1 MLRDATLALQVAV
14 RGWVLRRV
22 AAAST
27 IQACVRGFFVRR
39 CTGFNCL
46 DRAGLRLVRVRD
58 DPGYPIDLI
67 FVNSSTNLLHAEEL
81 ASSGIIK
88 HSPNPRQFM
97 PEAKRP
103 TAATAP
109 ESPVRCAKAS
119 ATKASGGARRAE
131 RKKTREEHRRAAIRL
146 LTAADAAGAA
156 RGALAEVRGVWYR
169 SRSRAYRR
177 AEREDSLRDRR
188 WQIYRRD
195 PRIDALVARE
205 AAANTIGYAY
215 KAYAAM
221 RDWMRSDEFA
231 ILSRPRATPSWKA
244 EDGLLVP
251 VYANSDEARMER
263 ERDALVWRL
272 QTFGGALPSRSAHDA
287 YDLDPCLDPTLHD
300 QRTNLDPDTA
310 EYGQSYPDGHDDV
323 TTGAA

>member
-1 MLRDATLALQVAV
+1 M
-14 RGWVLRRV
+14 RGP
-22 AAAST
+22 S
-27 IQACVRGFFVRR
+27 
-39 CTGFNCL
+39 
-46 DRAGLRLVRVRD
+46 
-58 DPGYPIDLI
+58 YPIDLI

-88 HSPNPRQFM
+88 HSPNPRQSM

-131 RKKTREEHRRAAIRL
+131 RKKTHEGRRRAAIRS
-146 LTAADAAGAA
+146 LTAADAAGAT

-177 AEREDSLRDRR
+177 AEREDSLRD
-188 WQIYRRD
+188 
-195 PRIDALVARE
+195 
-205 AAANTIGYAY
+205 
-215 KAYAAM
+215 
-221 RDWMRSDEFA
+221 
-231 ILSRPRATPSWKA
+231 
-244 EDGLLVP
+244 
-251 VYANSDEARMER
+251 
-263 ERDALVWRL
+263 
-272 QTFGGALPSRSAHDA
+272 AHDA

-300 QRTNLDPDTA
+300 QRTKLDPDTA